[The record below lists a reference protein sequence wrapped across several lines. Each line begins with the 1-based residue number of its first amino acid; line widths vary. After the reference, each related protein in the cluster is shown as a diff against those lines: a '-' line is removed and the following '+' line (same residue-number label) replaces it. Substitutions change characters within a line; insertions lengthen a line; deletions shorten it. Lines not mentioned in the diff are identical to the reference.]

1 MDAIR
6 EGDLVHMAAVSGSK
20 RRSYYVQARR
30 KLVYYTIAGI
40 VRGDKLVGATW
51 GSVIETRLGRI
62 HLLKPTLAEVMEGF
76 YRRATQVIYPK
87 DLGFIQLLA
96 GLRRGM
102 RVVEAGTGS
111 GFLTTILA
119 IAVCPGG
126 KVYTLDLK
134 RENLEEARRNL
145 ELAGVS
151 GGCVEFIEGDV
162 RSHRLPQ
169 GLDAGFLDMPDPWA
183 ALDNLYSSLKP
194 SAPLLVF
201 VPTYNQVDKLLSR
214 IDNWRWAVT
223 YAGEILERRLEPVPG
238 AVRPEVRMIGFTGF
252 ILLLRRLAAKSQ

>member
-1 MDAIR
+1 MDTIG
-6 EGDLVHMAAVSGSK
+6 EGDLVHMAVVSGSK
-20 RRSYYVQARR
+20 RRSYYVQAR
-30 KLVYYTIAGI
+30 KGLVYHTIAGI
-40 VRGDKLVGATW
+40 VRGDRIVGSAW

-87 DLGFIQLLA
+87 DLGLIQLLA

-102 RVVEAGTGS
+102 RVIEAGTGS
-111 GFLTTILA
+111 GFLTTVLA
-119 IAVCPGG
+119 AAVCPGG

-145 ELAGVS
+145 ELAGIPE
-151 GGCVEFIEGDV
+151 GCVELVEGDV
-162 RSHRLPQ
+162 RSHTLPQ

-183 ALDNLYSSLKP
+183 ALDNLYNSLNP
-194 SAPLLVF
+194 SAPLVVF

-214 IDNWRWAVT
+214 MDKEKWVVT
-223 YAGEILERRLEPVPG
+223 YAGEILERRLEPTPG
-238 AVRPEVRMIGFTGF
+238 AVRPEVKMIGFTGF
-252 ILLLRRLAAKSQ
+252 IILLRRLAAISQ